1 MKNLPD
7 SLTPMETAGI
17 AGKGDSVGQSQN
29 AVYNFCEAFQS
40 KVDVDES
47 YYSHRGLVFIV
58 GMVGT

>member
-7 SLTPMETAGI
+7 FLTPLETAGI
-17 AGKGDSVGQSQN
+17 AGKGDGVGQSRY
-29 AVYNFCEAFQS
+29 AVYNFCEAFQP

-47 YYSHRGLVFIV
+47 YYCFCGLVFSV